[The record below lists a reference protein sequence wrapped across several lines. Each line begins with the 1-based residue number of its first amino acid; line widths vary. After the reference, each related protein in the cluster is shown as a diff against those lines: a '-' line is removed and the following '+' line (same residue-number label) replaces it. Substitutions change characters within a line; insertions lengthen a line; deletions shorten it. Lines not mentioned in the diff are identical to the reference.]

1 MGEGACKG
9 TKGWTFNKKSVF
21 LKKKKISPQNLNED
35 AKQKKPVPYNP
46 YG

>member
-21 LKKKKISPQNLNED
+21 LKKKFSPQNLNEN
-35 AKQKKPVPYNP
+35 AKQKMLVPYNP